1 MHTDAR
7 IHRTDDVVARLARH
21 HNNGDSHYDYVA
33 RHSTDNPPRPVQPPE
48 AHVRTQ
54 VFAAVVPGESTRR
67 IDVGQMRVP
76 VPVPVVVR
84 PPAPTPAPHPELVV
98 SVPQPPEPAAVV
110 DAPLLRRVLS
120 ALRRRR

>member
-1 MHTDAR
+1 MDTDTR

-33 RHSTDNPPRPVQPPE
+33 RHSTDNPPRPIRPPE

-67 IDVGQMRVP
+67 IDVGQLQ
-76 VPVPVVVR
+76 VPVVVR

-110 DAPLLRRVLS
+110 DVPLLRRVLS
-120 ALRRRR
+120 TLRRRR